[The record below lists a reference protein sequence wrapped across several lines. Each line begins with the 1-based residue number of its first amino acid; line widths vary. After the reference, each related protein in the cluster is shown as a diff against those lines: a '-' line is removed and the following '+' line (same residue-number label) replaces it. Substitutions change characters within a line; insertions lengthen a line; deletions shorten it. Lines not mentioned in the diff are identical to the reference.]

1 MVGSNR
7 WGNWDLLALLF
18 TLVLRPDRPHIICRS
33 VAGRRIVRI
42 WSEYM
47 TLAICKYGISI
58 TTKILVPYLHDRME
72 IKNLWKIQR
81 RKKRTEYGQ
90 RRTGKNFLILLLE
103 YTMNVRLSEHK
114 RFASI
119 ISFIVKNGTSNSK
132 LRDRFEGITLTTL
145 SLLFTFQSCNWLMRP
160 LSGSIIRS
168 LFAIP

>member
-18 TLVLRPDRPHIICRS
+18 TLVLRPDRPHIICTS

-47 TLAICKYGISI
+47 
-58 TTKILVPYLHDRME
+58 TKILVPYLHDRME

-81 RKKRTEYGQ
+81 RKKRTECGQ
-90 RRTGKNFLILLLE
+90 RRTGRNFLILLLE

-132 LRDRFEGITLTTL
+132 LQDRFEGITLTTL